1 MAPTN
6 RALIPRLL
14 AISLLLSC
22 SRCDGGEAI
31 HASPSTPSSPVSD
44 AGQPDA
50 KADAGPIPDAGEE
63 GGSIGDG
70 GTNADS
76 GAALD
81 DAECAVD
88 ADCPGQDEVCLS
100 GNCLRCGPARAL
112 VQYVYDGDTLT
123 LANGAR
129 VRLLLVNTPEVANSY
144 TGEVAECYGDEARA
158 LTESLV
164 RGRTVSL
171 AYDETCRDRYDRLL
185 AWVTIDG
192 LDLNAHLL
200 EQGAA
205 RVMYVAPNGG
215 DRYSAYKAIEAEAR
229 EAGRGMWGECQ

>member
-6 RALIPRLL
+6 RALITRLL
-14 AISLLLSC
+14 ATALMLSC
-22 SRCDGGEAI
+22 PRCDGGEAPPV
-31 HASPSTPSSPVSD
+31 SPSTPASPAGDAGTGSD
-44 AGQPDA
+44 AGDT
-50 KADAGPIPDAGEE
+50 GPSG
-63 GGSIGDG
+63 GDG
-70 GTNADS
+70 GANADS
-76 GAALD
+76 DAAM
-81 DAECAVD
+81 DATECAAD
-88 ADCPGQDEVCLS
+88 ADCPGEDEVCLS
-100 GNCLRCGPARAL
+100 GMCLRCGPAQAL

-144 TGEVAECYGDEARA
+144 TGEAAECYGDEARA
-158 LTESLV
+158 LTESLA
-164 RGRTVSL
+164 RGKTVAL

-185 AWVTIDG
+185 AWVTVDG

-229 EAGRGMWGECQ
+229 EVGRGMWGECQ